1 MASPPLHL
9 VGGRDFPSGAALRRE
24 PTGAN
29 RSGGWPLSPDLLAAL
44 HTATLAD
51 RWRAE
56 NAMRTVLDMP
66 LLPRP

>member
-1 MASPPLHL
+1 MASPPLRL

-44 HTATLAD
+44 HAATPAN
-51 RWRAE
+51 RWCAE
-56 NAMRTVLDMP
+56 NAVRAVLDMP
-66 LLPRP
+66 FLPRP